1 MNRFPTILSSPEFKI
16 FVKEL
21 RKQRGIIFIGISAAV
36 IASLISVVIPY
47 LYGRLTDLALS
58 RDISLAIIGGVFGFW
73 LLIDILQGL
82 LRRFVSLTSTKLSS
96 VMWGSLV
103 VDAATHLLELPLSF
117 HREKKMGQVLNR
129 ITRGLDEIWD
139 VFENVVFSLAPDFLA
154 LFFALVVSF
163 FVEWRM
169 AGILLIMVA
178 VYTFL
183 TIKMVQPIIKE
194 QPKMHRAWEHAYGEL
209 WDSVLNVETVKSQTA
224 ERFER
229 RKLSREFSRANV
241 IYRRW
246 MTLWQNMSFWEGLVF
261 AFGFVAIF
269 ASGVILLHQGALSP
283 GKLLMFIGYMN
294 LATSPLAR
302 LANQYR
308 QIRRA
313 VIGLKRSLSIF
324 KIKPEADLP
333 GAIDIGP
340 IRGEIIFDRVAFRYG
355 KKQSV
360 LEDISFKVNP
370 GEVIAFVGESGVGK
384 TTVANLLLRYWLP
397 EKGKIYVDGRESR
410 TITYT
415 SLRKQMAVVP
425 QEVIL
430 FNDTIEDNIRYGKPD
445 AADKEIIAAAKAA
458 NAHEFI
464 EKFPK
469 KYEQLVGERGIK
481 LSTGQ
486 KQRIAIARAILR
498 NPRILIL
505 DEATAA
511 LDSASEE
518 LVQEALWR
526 LIEGKTTF
534 IIAHRL
540 STIAKADKII
550 VLEKG
555 RVAEIGTHQQLLE
568 KRGLYFKFW
577 NLQTTLGKETFVEKA
592 REK

>member
-1 MNRFPTILSSPEFKI
+1 MFLISKTLSSPEFKI
-16 FVKEL
+16 LAKEL
-21 RKQRGIIFIGISAAV
+21 RKQRGIIFIGILAAV
-36 IASLISVVIPY
+36 IASSISVVIPY

-58 RDISLAIIGGVFGFW
+58 GEVSLATIAGAFGFW

-82 LRRFVSLTSTKLSS
+82 LHRFVSLTSTKLSS
-96 VMWGSLV
+96 AMWGSLV
-103 VDAATHLLELPLSF
+103 VDAATHLLELPLAF
-117 HREKKMGQVLNR
+117 HREKKMGKVLNR
-129 ITRGLDEIWD
+129 ITRGLDEIWE

-154 LFFALVVSF
+154 LFFALAVSL

-169 AGILLIMVA
+169 ASTLFIMIVIYA
-178 VYTFL
+178 FL
-183 TIKMVQPIIKE
+183 SIKMVQPIIKE

-229 RKLSREFSRANV
+229 RKLSKEFSIANV
-241 IYRRW
+241 TYRRW
-246 MTLWQNMSFWEGLVF
+246 MALWQNMSFWQGMVF

-269 ASGVILLHQGALSP
+269 ASGVLLMRQGVLSP

-313 VIGLKRSLSIF
+313 VIGIKRSLSVF
-324 KIKPEADLP
+324 KVKPESDLP
-333 GAIDIGP
+333 GATDIGALS
-340 IRGEIIFDRVAFRYG
+340 GEVVFDQVSFRYG
-355 KKQSV
+355 KKQPI
-360 LEDISFKVNP
+360 LKDISFKVKP
-370 GEVIAFVGESGVGK
+370 GEVVAFVGESGVGK
-384 TTVANLLLRYWLP
+384 TTMTNLLLRYWLP
-397 EKGKIYVDGRESR
+397 EKGKIYVDGKDISK
-410 TITYT
+410 ITYR

-430 FNDTIEDNIRYGKPD
+430 FNDTVKNNIRYGKAD
-445 AADKEIIAAAKAA
+445 ATDQEIISAAKVA

-469 KYEQLVGERGIK
+469 KYDQLVGERGIK

-486 KQRIAIARAILR
+486 KQRVAIARAILR

-511 LDSASEE
+511 LDSASEK

-526 LIEGKTTF
+526 LIKGKTTF

-555 RVAEIGTHQQLLE
+555 RVVESGTHRQLIE

-577 NLQTTLGKETFVEKA
+577 NLQTSLGKKAFDEKA
-592 REK
+592 QV